1 MKKKNRGFSLIE
13 LIIAIAILLILTRL
27 LAPQFMKYMEKA
39 RKASCLHA
47 MDVIAEE
54 YMAKVADLGKAP
66 DEETAV
72 NLLSEII
79 VEHGGDKNWS
89 ESQEDTSIFS
99 GSPVYVKVTE
109 TTNAVL

>member
-1 MKKKNRGFSLIE
+1 MKKKNLGFSLIE
-13 LIIAIAILLILTRL
+13 LIIAIAILLILTGL

-72 NLLSEII
+72 KLLWNTEAIRIGVKARKTPPS
-79 VEHGGDKNWS
+79 
-89 ESQEDTSIFS
+89 FS

>member
-1 MKKKNRGFSLIE
+1 
-13 LIIAIAILLILTRL
+13 
-27 LAPQFMKYMEKA
+27 MKYMEKA

>member
-13 LIIAIAILLILTRL
+13 LIIAIAILLILTGL

-79 VEHGGDKNWS
+79 VEHGGVRIGVKARKTPPS
-89 ESQEDTSIFS
+89 FS
-99 GSPVYVKVTE
+99 GSPVYVKVME